1 MIGRRPCQ
9 ANRQMQDWHN
19 SLRSP
24 GRLLIPLPRRS
35 RAFLLVSLASWSL
48 FLLPFG
54 LAVLS
59 TYTPRAEVGQQRA
72 VAAQRLGAGWLAG
85 DPLVR

>member
-1 MIGRRPCQ
+1 
-9 ANRQMQDWHN
+9 MQDWHN
-19 SLRSP
+19 PLRSP